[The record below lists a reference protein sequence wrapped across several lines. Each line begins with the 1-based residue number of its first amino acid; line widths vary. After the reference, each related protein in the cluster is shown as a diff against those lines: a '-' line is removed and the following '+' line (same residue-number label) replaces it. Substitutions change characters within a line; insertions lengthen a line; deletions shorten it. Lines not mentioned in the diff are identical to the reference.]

1 MVNNVLSSLQFQ
13 KTLFIRITA
22 MKAYG
27 RHLVTFAI
35 PLFLVGCSKP
45 TVEDFIQTSNEY
57 LNSGNLETA
66 LVNLKTA
73 VQAYP
78 EDTDLRSLL
87 ASAMYESGN
96 LQGAEK
102 ELKRLVEAN
111 PTSSELLE
119 RYFFALYHQ
128 NKFEDI
134 ILHQVKAEVSTPIIK
149 QLKKLSDDGLEVV
162 NREIHNRPNLIQTNT
177 QTPAVRIAHLFTGGE
192 YSEVLSLI
200 ESENFDPK
208 FKYYVSTYKAKA
220 YFQTA
225 QYDLALAELN
235 GTLGQWKSIPEL
247 NYLVG
252 MSHYKKGE
260 FERAKNVASE
270 ALKKN
275 NQVWSRYV
283 LALSHAELENYTEAL
298 RFAEESASNGI
309 DDAYYLAG
317 VIASRLEEWE
327 RAYTNL
333 EKANKLNP
341 DHIGI
346 KRAYSFVLLKL
357 GYIDDAIAVIEKTD
371 ASMPEGA
378 ELLSDT
384 VSYLYS
390 RGDKQKA
397 LALLNKKGSASNSS
411 LLTRQQALL
420 QLEQGQ
426 DVSNLVNK
434 LLSEN
439 DTSFSTNWLQIQN
452 YVAQNKFAEAKE
464 LANQYREVNQQHSF
478 LFTSLVSL
486 YEKDFEAALANAK
499 EVLEKDSTNLTAH
512 KLSMLSA
519 NELGNYSTAIDNAM
533 VLLKLNP
540 DDKQTATD
548 LVFLYTKQ
556 HSNDFKQ
563 KLLDD
568 VEAQALPT
576 SVVDSLAS
584 YFLSNGQPDE
594 AEKLLSA
601 FAEQISYESHV
612 NLLNILLLKNQYA
625 KAEEIAKKRIE
636 SAEQKTMPLLSLVA
650 VFEAQEKHSDVS
662 TLLKVYQQ
670 ELGDSKEVALVKY
683 TNSLAMENFVE
694 AKKAIFSLEKFGV
707 SQPLVNLFK
716 GEVEFKQG
724 NVNEALQHFKSSY
737 AKSPDFGTAVYIA
750 KTLVRL
756 RRVEEGADVLVYELA
771 RTASPNKR
779 QYNVVAEYLNK
790 FNFHEKAIGVYE
802 KMELKFT
809 LTPQEYNNISDVNLT
824 LNRLA
829 LAEEYIKMALA
840 RERSPL
846 FLVTYSEVLLKKGN
860 TDLAEQ
866 SLLEALKSDKDN
878 EYANI
883 LLASVYVKQRRK
895 KEAMNVINKFDS
907 VQSAY
912 SQRWSSLRSQLN

>member
-1 MVNNVLSSLQFQ
+1 
-13 KTLFIRITA
+13 

-35 PLFLVGCSKP
+35 PLLLVGCSKP
-45 TVEDFIQTSNEY
+45 TPEDFIQTSNEY
-57 LNSGNLETA
+57 LNNGNLETA

-78 EDTDLRSLL
+78 EDTELRSLL

-128 NKFEDI
+128 NKYEDI
-134 ILHQVKAEVSTPIIK
+134 ILHQVNAEISTPITK
-149 QLKKLSDDGLEVV
+149 QLKQLSDDGLEVV
-162 NREIHNRPNLIQTNT
+162 DREMDTRPNLIPTNT
-177 QTPAVRIAHLFTGGE
+177 QAPAVKIAHLFTDGE
-192 YSEVLSLI
+192 YTEVLSLI

-208 FKYYVSTYKAKA
+208 FKYYVSSYKAKA

-235 GTLGQWKSIPEL
+235 GTLGQWKSIPEI

-260 FERAKNVASE
+260 FEKAKNVASE
-270 ALKKN
+270 ALKQN

-283 LALSHAELENYTEAL
+283 LALSNAELENYTEAL

-426 DVSNLVNK
+426 DVSSLVNK

-439 DTSFSTNWLQIQN
+439 DTSFGTNWLKIQN
-452 YVAQNKFAEAKE
+452 YIAQNKFAEAKE

-478 LFTSLVSL
+478 LFTSVVSL

-499 EVLEKDSTNLTAH
+499 EVLERDSTNLTAH

-533 VLLKLNP
+533 ALLKLNP
-540 DDKQTATD
+540 NDKQTATD
-548 LVFLYTKQ
+548 LVFLYTKL

-612 NLLNILLLKNQYA
+612 NLLNILLSQNQYA

-636 SAEQKTMPLLSLVA
+636 IAEQKTMPILSLVA

-662 TLLKVYQQ
+662 TLLKTYQQ
-670 ELGDSKEVALVKY
+670 ELGDSKEAALVKY
-683 TNSLAMENFVE
+683 TNSFAMGNYEE
-694 AKKAIFSLEKFGV
+694 AKQAIFSLEKFGV
-707 SQPLVNLFK
+707 SESLISVFK
-716 GEVEFKQG
+716 GEVDFKQG
-724 NVNEALQHFKSSY
+724 NVNEALSHFKSSY

-756 RRVEEGADVLVYELA
+756 KRVDEGADVLVKELA
-771 RTASPNKR
+771 RTSSPNKR
-779 QYNVVAEYLNK
+779 QYNVVAEFLNK
-790 FNFHEKAIGVYE
+790 FNFHEQAIRIYE
-802 KMELKFT
+802 NMEGKFT
-809 LTPQEYNNISDVNLT
+809 LTPEEYNNISDVNLK
-824 LNRLA
+824 LNRLD

-840 RERSPL
+840 EERAPL
-846 FLVTYSEVLLKKGN
+846 FLVTYSEVLLKKGSN
-860 TDLAEQ
+860 DLAEQ
-866 SLLEALKSDKDN
+866 AVLEALKSDKSN
-878 EYANI
+878 EYANV
-883 LLASVYVKQRRK
+883 LLASVYVNQGRK
-895 KEAMNVINKFDS
+895 EDAMNVINQFDS
-907 VQSAY
+907 VQSVH
-912 SQRWSSLRSQLN
+912 SQKWASLRSQLN